1 MKVGIILV
9 LSMLLVGCSATHQ
22 LYYDAAKAVSKDTT
36 MSQTACWAAVSEISK
51 GGDTAVKIAAISLA
65 EKCKVEAH
73 RVEPPK
79 KNILG
84 F

>member
-1 MKVGIILV
+1 MKLATTLF

-22 LYYDAAKAVSKDTT
+22 LYYDAAKSVSKDAT

-65 EKCKVEAH
+65 EKCKVESQ